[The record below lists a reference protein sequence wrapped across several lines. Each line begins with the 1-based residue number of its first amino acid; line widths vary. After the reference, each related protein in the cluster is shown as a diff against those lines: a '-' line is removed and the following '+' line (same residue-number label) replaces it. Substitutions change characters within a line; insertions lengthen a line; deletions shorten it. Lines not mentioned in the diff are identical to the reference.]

1 MVRPPADPEALLR
14 KCARLRFYMVL
25 RPHGNDGRHGFAGE
39 NDNDEASYKSVT
51 FDFSVT
57 PLHELSEDTS
67 AKELAQSITAG
78 VVAGLKKNGVKNR
91 VNRGIRIEMEEGQH
105 ERRYVSE
112 VDHFRAF
119 LEAHNRHVQL
129 FQALLE
135 SPDELRK
142 YFPVQLQTVCA
153 PLYVHVVLRLDVDTM
168 RAVGDIT
175 ALVRRCER
183 FRLYVL
189 IGPCENKYRT
199 DLAQLPARRLR
210 SDDDSET
217 YRRVPHIL
225 TKLGKT
231 SEGKWRRGCEA
242 EHLAAFKAQHAKCLA
257 AFDALVQSG
266 EVAPRTVIPR
276 CQLMAQSRRDSQ
288 LRAAR
293 RLCADVCALVL
304 DCSRSCRRSYLEG
317 VLYFADNDYHDA
329 DHEDSLLVTA
339 EWVESGPHEC
349 SGWQDEGGADLTGAG
364 WMGTP
369 QDTVNGMLRYVFY
382 EYSVLR
388 CKFHLWPGDACCVTV
403 DCGEGVATVSVTKWG
418 VTSTRTLL
426 LRDYFGKPSAAL
438 TEEKLHLTLTA
449 TAADST
455 SVSASHALFVVVKT
469 NCR

>member
-1 MVRPPADPEALLR
+1 
-14 KCARLRFYMVL
+14 
-25 RPHGNDGRHGFAGE
+25 
-39 NDNDEASYKSVT
+39 
-51 FDFSVT
+51 
-57 PLHELSEDTS
+57 
-67 AKELAQSITAG
+67 
-78 VVAGLKKNGVKNR
+78 
-91 VNRGIRIEMEEGQH
+91 
-105 ERRYVSE
+105 
-112 VDHFRAF
+112 
-119 LEAHNRHVQL
+119 
-129 FQALLE
+129 
-135 SPDELRK
+135 
-142 YFPVQLQTVCA
+142 VCA
-153 PLYVHVVLRLDVDTM
+153 PFYVHVVLRLDVDTM
-168 RAVGDIT
+168 RAVGDIP

-266 EVAPRTVIPR
+266 EVPPRTVIPR

-293 RLCADVCALVL
+293 RLCADMCALVL

-317 VLYFADNDYHDA
+317 VLYFADNDYRDA

-382 EYSVLR
+382 EYSVR

-438 TEEKLHLTLTA
+438 AEERLHLTLAA
-449 TAADST
+449 TAADPT
-455 SVSASHALFVVVKT
+455 SVSASHALFVVVKNKLSLGCLT
-469 NCR
+469 ARRKGASRSYSLRLVFCGRVGRSTRSATILSSLPHPHPSGIRGSVCLLRTEEGPRWLWCTSHD